1 MTTEIYHSVS
11 LRINIKGG
19 GLHCYMTFDQQCSI
33 SVVKQCKLMDG
44 EAPWFRGNTG
54 LHSMRFNV
62 MFVYTHCKFTDKRFY
77 RYCDKAIITLFSY
90 MYW

>member
-1 MTTEIYHSVS
+1 MTDEPSHWKPISEFVMTTEIYHSVS

-19 GLHCYMTFDQQCSI
+19 GLHWWYMTFDQQCSI
-33 SVVKQCKLMDG
+33 GVVKQCKLMDG

-62 MFVYTHCKFTDKRFY
+62 MLLVHLLQY
-77 RYCDKAIITLFSY
+77 RLHVS
-90 MYW
+90 